1 MTQDKIVV
9 RGAREHNLKNIDVE
23 IPRNKMVVI
32 TGLSGSGK
40 SSLAFDTIFAEGQRR
55 YVESLSAYAR
65 QFLGQ
70 LEKPDVDQIEG
81 LSPAVSIDQKGVSH
95 NPRSTVG
102 TVTEIYDYL
111 RLLYARIGVPHCPV
125 CGEEV
130 VAQSAQQIVDEV
142 KALANGLPP
151 EEGVRIQILAP
162 VIRGRKGHH
171 EKVFEDLR
179 KAGFAR
185 VRVDGEAMELEDDI
199 KLDRYGIHTIEVV
212 VDRLIIR
219 RFDDPNSEDAKSAET
234 RLTDAIE
241 TALELGDGV
250 ITISNLSVTP
260 PTDTLYSEHLACVN
274 GHGSLPEI
282 EPRSFSF
289 NTPKGACTECQ
300 GLGFRL
306 ELDPGLVVPNPELT
320 IAGGAI
326 QANGWDFS
334 SNDSWALSMGRAL
347 ADTYHIPLNVPWKD
361 LTPDQQ
367 NMFLYGT
374 NGRKLKVRYTTN
386 SGYHREYQTSFEG
399 VLNNL
404 TRRYRETESDYIRE
418 AIEQVMSQ
426 VPCSACEGKRLR
438 PEALAV
444 TVAGKSIAE
453 VVLMP
458 IKQLEAWVYDLRGR
472 GKRPALLNERDQEI
486 SHQILNEIE
495 ARVTFLNN
503 VGLNYLS
510 LGRSAGSLSGGEA
523 QRIRL
528 ATQIGSR
535 LTGVLYVLDEP
546 SIGLHQRDNGKL
558 IATLKELRDLGNTVL
573 VVEHDEETMRLADWL
588 IDLGPGA
595 GEHGGYV
602 VAEGTPEQVEQV
614 EGSLTGA
621 YLSGR
626 LSIDV
631 PPTRREGNGHA
642 ITVYGAQENNLKTV
656 TAEFPLGKL
665 VCVTGVSGSG
675 KSSLMVDVLYRKL
688 AQALNGARE
697 RPGAHERI
705 EGIEHIDKIIN
716 IDQSPIGRTPRS
728 NPGTYTKMFDQIRT
742 LFAGLPESKMR
753 GYSAGRYS
761 FNVKGGRCEKCE
773 GQGVLQIE
781 MQFLPDVYVTCD
793 VCHGARYNRET
804 LQVKYRNKSIA
815 DVLNMTV
822 SEGVE
827 FFQHHP
833 SIITKLRTL
842 EEVGLGYIRIGQ
854 PATTLSGGEAQRI
867 KLSRE
872 LSRRAT
878 GQTLYILDEPSTGL
892 HAADV
897 KRLIHVLQQLVD
909 AGNTV
914 LVIEHNLD
922 IIKVA
927 DWIIDMGPEG
937 GDAGG
942 EIIAAGTP
950 EQIAQVPASYTGQY
964 LQHYLGQ
971 PQLEAQA
978 ETTGA

>member
-1 MTQDKIVV
+1 MAQDKIVV

-23 IPRNKMVVI
+23 IPRNKLVVI

-70 LEKPDVDQIEG
+70 MEKPDVDQIEG

-125 CGEEV
+125 CGAEV
-130 VAQSAQQIVDEV
+130 VAQSAQQVVDEV
-142 KALANGLPP
+142 EALAAKLPP

-171 EKVFEDLR
+171 EKVFDDLR
-179 KAGFAR
+179 KGGFAR
-185 VRVDGEAMELEDDI
+185 VRVDGEVYELDEEI

-219 RFDDPNSEDAKSAET
+219 RYEDETSEEARSAET

-250 ITISNLSVTP
+250 LTISNLSVNP

-289 NTPKGACTECQ
+289 NTPKGACPECQ

-306 ELDPGLVVPNPELT
+306 ELDPGLVVPNHDLT
-320 IAGGAI
+320 ILGGAI
-326 QANGWDFS
+326 QANGWDFDS
-334 SNDSWALSMGRAL
+334 SDSWAMSMSHAL
-347 ADTYHIPLNVPWKD
+347 AEAYSIPLDVPWKK
-361 LTPDQQ
+361 LSEEQR
-367 NMFLYGT
+367 NLFLYGT
-374 NGRKLKVRYTTN
+374 NGRKIKVSYTSG
-386 SGYHREYQTSFEG
+386 SGYTREYMTSFEG
-399 VLNNL
+399 VLSNL
-404 TRRYRETESDYIRE
+404 ARRYRETDSDMMRE
-418 AIEQVMSQ
+418 VIEQVMSQ
-426 VPCSACEGKRLR
+426 VPCSVCNGKRLR

-444 TVAGKSIAE
+444 TVSDKSIADI
-453 VVLMP
+453 VLLP
-458 IKQLEAWVYDLRGR
+458 VNILERWVHDLRGR
-472 GKRPALLNERDQEI
+472 NGRPAALNPRDQEI
-486 SHQILNEIE
+486 AHQILNEIE
-495 ARVTFLNN
+495 ARVTFLND

-510 LGRSAGSLSGGEA
+510 LSRASGSLSGGEA

-558 IATLKELRDLGNTVL
+558 IHTLMGLRDLGNTVL

-602 VAEGTPEQVEQV
+602 VAEGTPDEVAQAED
-614 EGSLTGA
+614 SLTGA

-626 LSIDV
+626 LHIDV
-631 PPTRREGNGHA
+631 PPQRRPGNGHA
-642 ITVYGAQENNLKTV
+642 LTVRGAKENNLKDLTV
-656 TAEFPLGKL
+656 EFPLGKL

-697 RPGAHERI
+697 RPGAHDSI
-705 EGIEHIDKIIN
+705 AGIEHIDKIIN

-742 LFAGLPESKMR
+742 LFAELPESKMR
-753 GYSAGRYS
+753 GYTAGRYS

-773 GQGVLQIE
+773 GQGVLKIE

-804 LQVKYRNKSIA
+804 LQVKYKGKDIA
-815 DVLNMTV
+815 GLLDMTV
-822 SEGVE
+822 SEAVE

-833 SIITKLRTL
+833 SIIGKLRTL

-897 KRLIHVLQQLVD
+897 KRLIAVLQQLVD
-909 AGNTV
+909 TGNTV

-942 EIIAAGTP
+942 RVIAEGTP
-950 EQIAQVPASYTGQY
+950 EEVARVPESYTGQY
-964 LQHYLGQ
+964 LLPYLH
-971 PQLEAQA
+971 QLE
-978 ETTGA
+978 TVTGN